1 MKRSCSGYVY
11 IVLCAVIF
19 STMEVMLKT
28 VHGVFAP
35 MQITCLR
42 FLIGGILLIPF
53 ALRSMKKKGA
63 SITRADL
70 GFFALTGF
78 LCVAFSMVLY
88 QMAVTH
94 TKASVVAVIFSCN
107 PIFVTVLAYL
117 LLHEQIRRN
126 HIVALALEL
135 LAVFIIID
143 PLHAA
148 LDPTGALLAIAAALV
163 FSFYS
168 VVGKKRTARF
178 GGIAVTCF
186 SFLFGSTELLL
197 LLLLGRTAAVGG
209 FFSSVGLNI
218 FVDVPLFAGIPLS
231 ALPAFAYICA
241 VNSAGGY
248 VCHMMALEKAGAQE
262 ASLIFFLKPMIAPL
276 FARVFLREEITPNM
290 LLGIVFFLIG
300 SGIAILPGLL
310 AQKKSQKV

>member
-42 FLIGGILLIPF
+42 FLIGSILLIPF

-107 PIFVTVLAYL
+107 PIFVTVLVYL

-126 HIVALALEL
+126 HIAALALEL

-197 LLLLGRTAAVGG
+197 FLLLGRTAAVGG

-290 LLGIVFFLIG
+290 LLGIVCFLIG

>member
-1 MKRSCSGYVY
+1 MKRSYSGYLY
-11 IVLCAVIF
+11 IVLCAIIF

-42 FLIGGILLIPF
+42 FLIGGLLLVPF

-63 SITRADL
+63 AFTRADA

-88 QMAVTH
+88 QMAVTY
-94 TKASVVAVIFSCN
+94 TKASVVAIIFSCN
-107 PIFVTVLAYL
+107 PIFVTVLAY

-143 PLHAA
+143 PLHAS
-148 LDPTGALLAIAAALV
+148 LDPTGALLAIASALV

-168 VVGKKRTARF
+168 VVSKKRTPRF

-186 SFLFGSTELLL
+186 SFLFGSTELLVI
-197 LLLLGRTAAVGG
+197 LLLGRTAAVGG
-209 FFSSVGLNI
+209 LFASLGLDI
-218 FVDVPLFAGIPLS
+218 FVNVSLFSGIPLS
-231 ALPAFAYICA
+231 ALPALAYICA
-241 VNSAGGY
+241 VNSAAGY
-248 VCHMMALEKAGAQE
+248 VCHMMALEKTSAQE

-276 FARVFLREEITPNM
+276 FAFLFLREEITANM
-290 LLGIVFFLIG
+290 LLGIVCFLVG

-310 AQKKSQKV
+310 AQKKQRA

>member
-1 MKRSCSGYVY
+1 MKRSCSGYIY

-290 LLGIVFFLIG
+290 LLGIVCFLIG